1 MMTKQ
6 DIDALRTKQAEAQ
19 ARLDAAK
26 EEASRCAAAEEVVP
40 EEVKTRAMEAS
51 AEIIKLGEEIVEG
64 EKARTAAREEDAEF
78 WRTVGSDVS
87 KATKPTEPRRKKD
100 GALGRPGMELTR
112 DSVDLFRQ
120 RMAMEYGSKFERDNP
135 FIPDI
140 DPDAERLML
149 DMLTTPNN
157 LMPTRK
163 AEFDK
168 RRGDLKRHAN
178 AVQAGTGLQTLAD
191 SNNEQGAYLVPD
203 DNSFMFEVQ
212 MAKFAH
218 GGVVNVARAIET
230 PDGRPLPIPTI
241 DDTGASRTGANRG
254 LPAGSGLKV
263 ENAAASPVDLTFG
276 EEAMKAYMITSG
288 VLSATHEAM
297 QDAGPTLPTLLGM
310 LASERIQR
318 QESWHFINGTGAAQP
333 AGLINQFTETA
344 TQKITYDNSE
354 NRFTT
359 TPWQAFIALKYAVD
373 AGWRV
378 SPRYS
383 MVMADQLDQFFA
395 GAVGTDGHPI
405 FRAWGEGNT
414 AKGSGLAY
422 GGLNLLS
429 DYSIAPSDLTTNG
442 TNRPFGWVGDFS
454 WFWIRRAAGMFMI
467 RDPYTNA
474 ANFAVNWVFGRR
486 CDSRGL
492 FNTGSNPSVRRIN
505 HDVVA

>member
-1 MMTKQ
+1 MMTKA
-6 DIDALRTKQAEAQ
+6 DLDALRAKQSEAQ

-26 EEASRCAAAEEVVP
+26 EEASRMAGDDEVVP
-40 EEVKTRAMEAS
+40 EELKNRAMEAS
-51 AEIIKLGEEIVEG
+51 AEIIKIGEEIAEG

-78 WRTVGSDVS
+78 WRNVGRDVS
-87 KATKPTEPRRKKD
+87 KATKPIEPRRKQD
-100 GALGRPGMELTR
+100 GTLGRPGMELTR

-120 RMAMEYGSKFERDNP
+120 RMAMEYGSGFERDNP
-135 FIPDI
+135 FVMEI

-149 DMLTTPNN
+149 DMITTPNN
-157 LMPTRK
+157 LMVTRA

-168 RRGDLKRHAN
+168 RRRELSRHATP
-178 AVQAGTGLQTLAD
+178 VSAGTALATP
-191 SNNEQGAYLVPD
+191 NNPDGAFLVPD

-218 GGVVNVARAIET
+218 GGVVNVARTFET

-241 DDTGASRTGANRG
+241 DDTGASIAAPNRG
-254 LPAGSGLKV
+254 RPTGSGIKA
-263 ENAAASPVDLTFG
+263 ENAAASTVRLVFG
-276 EEAMKAYMITSG
+276 EEEMKAYMITSG

-310 LASERIQR
+310 LAAERIQR
-318 QESWHFINGTGAAQP
+318 QESWHFINGTGATMP
-333 AGLINQFTETA
+333 SGLANQFTETA
-344 TQKITYDNSE
+344 VQKIVYDNSE

-359 TPWQAFIALKYAVD
+359 APWQAFIALKYAVD

-378 SPRYS
+378 SGRYS
-383 MVMADQLDQFFA
+383 MVMGDQLDQYFA

-414 AKGSGLAY
+414 ARGAGLSYA
-422 GGLNLLS
+422 GMNMLS
-429 DYSIAPSDLTTNG
+429 DYSIAPSDLTSNG
-442 TNRPFGWVGDFS
+442 TDRAFGWVGDFN

-467 RDPYTNA
+467 RDPYTDA
-474 ANFAVNWVFGRR
+474 ASFAVNWVFGRR
-486 CDSRGL
+486 CDSHGL